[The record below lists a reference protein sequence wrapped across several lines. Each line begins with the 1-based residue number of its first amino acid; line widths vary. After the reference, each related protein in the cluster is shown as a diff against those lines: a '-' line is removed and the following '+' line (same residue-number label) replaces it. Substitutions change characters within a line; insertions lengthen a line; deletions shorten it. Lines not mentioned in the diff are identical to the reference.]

1 MKGIKKF
8 LGRKIAC
15 GVGIA
20 VAAAMLAVGI
30 HVTAIAGQVLSAF
43 RSGALLITS
52 TWTTDRALNVLG
64 IGLVVAVFGLLV
76 LGLCLLELLF
86 LSVQKKRLA
95 ARAASE

>member
-1 MKGIKKF
+1 MKKF

-95 ARAASE
+95 ARAATD